1 MFLVK
6 ILFSYNCT
14 IIQFISETGLNYN
27 NNFNLCYELIK
38 QSKLSG
44 VDIVKFQL
52 GWKEKQNEINY
63 LDYERLSELYNWA
76 EYFEIPIMF
85 SIFNEESLNL
95 IREFKPKSIKI
106 ASRTLIDDLKL
117 CEKILD
123 LDIKTFISLGMWED
137 KSNLPF
143 QNKNLIY
150 LWCKSTYPNSLNDLK
165 NLPKNFNKSHYYGY
179 SDHSIG
185 IETSILAISRG
196 AKIVEKHFTLDKS
209 NTIIRDHTLSATPE
223 EYKLLVSLGRD
234 IYKKINNGV

>member
-1 MFLVK
+1 MM
-6 ILFSYNCT
+6 
-14 IIQFISETGLNYN
+14 QFISEIGLNYN

-44 VDIVKFQL
+44 ADIVKFQL
-52 GWKEKQNEINY
+52 GWKGKQNEINY
-63 LDYERLSELYNWA
+63 LDYARLSELHNWA

-95 IREFKPKSIKI
+95 IKEFKPKSIKI

-165 NLPKNFNKSHYYGY
+165 KLPKDFSDNSSSKIVGF

-185 IETSILAISRG
+185 IETALIAISRG
-196 AKIVEKHFTLDKS
+196 AKVIEKHFTLDKS
-209 NTIIRDHTLSATPE
+209 NTFVRDHTLSATPE

-234 IYKKINNGV
+234 IYKKINSGV